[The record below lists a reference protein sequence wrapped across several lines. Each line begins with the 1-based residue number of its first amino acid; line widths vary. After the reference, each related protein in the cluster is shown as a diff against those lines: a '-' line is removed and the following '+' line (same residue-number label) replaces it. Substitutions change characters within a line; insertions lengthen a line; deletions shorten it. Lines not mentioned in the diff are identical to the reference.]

1 MMTHTETFGSP
12 MKINIRAANSCS
24 PGEAISSDNLEQRI
38 GLQKGWSAYNTGVIN
53 RQWSKPGTTVQELGA
68 KVLEEALIQA
78 RLQAQDLDLLL
89 FAGASFD
96 HPVPHNACLIKQKL
110 VKPKGTFFPCFD
122 IDGTC
127 LSFLHAL
134 DIAHLYLHHRGMKR
148 VAIVCVELP
157 SSGLNPA
164 DPKTYTLFGD
174 AAVAVIL
181 EASENEGYQ
190 PSPAYI
196 VNDAEGARLAIV
208 PSGGLKNRGIHHS
221 TPLESFYFQMNG
233 RQLLTMTM
241 RLLDDFV
248 QNHTQQTGWA
258 LPEYDY
264 IIPHQ
269 ASKIGNEMFMQRYGL
284 REEQVLN
291 TLAER
296 GNCVAASIPL
306 GLVQLWLEGK
316 LRPGTKVLLIG
327 SAAGLSI
334 GALGLVF

>member
-1 MMTHTETFGSP
+1 MIHRQVIDTHL
-12 MKINIRAANSCS
+12 KIRIQAASTCL
-24 PGEAISSDNLEQRI
+24 PGEAISSETLEQRI
-38 GLQKGWSAYNTGVIN
+38 GLHTGWSAYNTGVSS
-53 RQWSKPGTTVQELGA
+53 RQWAKPGATVQVLGA
-68 KVLEEALIQA
+68 KVLNEALMLA
-78 RLQAQDLDLLL
+78 DLKAQDLNLLL

-96 HPVPHNACLIKQKL
+96 HPVPHNACLIKQQL
-110 VKPKGTFFPCFD
+110 VPSSSPPFPCFD

-134 DIAHLYLHHRGMKR
+134 DIAHLYLQHRSMKR

-174 AAVAVIL
+174 AALALIL
-181 EASENEGYQ
+181 EANETEGYQ
-190 PSPAYI
+190 PSPAYV
-196 VNDAEGARLAIV
+196 VNDAEGARLAMV
-208 PSGGLKNRGIHHS
+208 PSGGLQNRGIDPS
-221 TPLESFYFQMNG
+221 TPRESFYFQMQG
-233 RQLLTMTM
+233 RHLLSLTM
-241 RLLDDFV
+241 RLLGDFV
-248 QNHTQQTGWA
+248 QNLSLQTGLT
-258 LPEYDY
+258 LPEYDF

-284 REEQVLN
+284 REGQVRN

-306 GLVQLWLEGK
+306 GLVQLWQENK
-316 LRPGTKVLLIG
+316 LTPGTKVLLIG

-334 GALGLVF
+334 GALDLRF

>member
-1 MMTHTETFGSP
+1 MTHTQPFGSP
-12 MKINIRAANSCS
+12 IKINIRAANSCS
-24 PGEAISSDNLEQRI
+24 PGESVSSEDLEQRI
-38 GLQKGWSAYNTGVIN
+38 GLQKGWSEYNTGVLS
-53 RQWSKPGTTVQELGA
+53 RQWAAPGETVHVLGA

-78 RLQAQDLDLLL
+78 NLQAQDLDLLL

-110 VKPKGTFFPCFD
+110 VKSKGPLFPCFD

-134 DIAHLYLHHRGMKR
+134 EIAHLYLQHRGMKR

-190 PSPAYI
+190 PNPAYI

-208 PSGGLKNRGIHHS
+208 PSGGLQNRGIDHS

-284 REEQVLN
+284 KEEQVLN

-306 GLVQLWLEGK
+306 GLVQLWQEGK
-316 LRPGTKVLLIG
+316 LKPGTKVLLIG

>member
-1 MMTHTETFGSP
+1 MTSVQSQDP
-12 MKINIRAANSCS
+12 SIKIHIRAASSCS
-24 PGEAISSDNLEQRI
+24 PGEAISSDALEQRI
-38 GLQKGWSAYNTGVIN
+38 GLQKGWSAYNTGVMS
-53 RQWSKPGTTVQELGA
+53 RQWALPGTTVQELGA
-68 KVLEEALIQA
+68 KVLEEALFQA
-78 RLQAQDLDLLL
+78 NLRAEDFDLLL

-110 VKPKGTFFPCFD
+110 VRSASPPFPCFD

-134 DIAHLYLHHRGMKR
+134 DIAHLYLQHRGMKR

-174 AAVAVIL
+174 AAVALIL
-181 EASENEGYQ
+181 EASAQEGYL
-190 PSPAYI
+190 PSPAYV
-196 VNDAEGARLAIV
+196 VNEAAGARLAMV
-208 PSGGLKNRGIHHS
+208 PSGGLQNRGIDPS
-221 TPLESFYFQMNG
+221 TPQESFYFQMNG
-233 RQLLTMTM
+233 RQLLSMTM

-248 QNHTQQTGWA
+248 QNHTQQTSWS

-284 REEQVLN
+284 REGQVLN

-306 GLVQLWLEGK
+306 GLVQLWQQGK
-316 LRPGTKVLLIG
+316 LQAGTKVLLIG

-334 GALGLVF
+334 GALGLRF